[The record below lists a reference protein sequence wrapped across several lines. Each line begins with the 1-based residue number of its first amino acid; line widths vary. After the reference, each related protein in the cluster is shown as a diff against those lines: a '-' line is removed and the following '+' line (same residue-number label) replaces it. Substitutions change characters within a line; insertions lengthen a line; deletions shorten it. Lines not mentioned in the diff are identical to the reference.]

1 MGTTE
6 GDEMAR
12 QPIAG
17 YGLAGVNGEDAAL
30 QVAQFG
36 EHQLGRLGS
45 RKNGPRLTKEQRAGF
60 RQLDAAADPVE

>member
-36 EHQLGRLGS
+36 EHKLGRLGS
-45 RKNGPRLTKEQRAGF
+45 AQERPA
-60 RQLDAAADPVE
+60 PH